1 MFATKSPPMFLP
13 RACPLSGGLWGA
25 ALLAPQV
32 ERIRQNIRLG
42 LLGFSPQ
49 FEFIRGRNGRP
60 VKHVVIIVFV

>member
-1 MFATKSPPMFLP
+1 MFAPKGL
-13 RACPLSGGLWGA
+13 PLSGGVWGA
-25 ALLAPQV
+25 ALHAPQGFTPQV

-42 LLGFSPQ
+42 LLGFPPQ